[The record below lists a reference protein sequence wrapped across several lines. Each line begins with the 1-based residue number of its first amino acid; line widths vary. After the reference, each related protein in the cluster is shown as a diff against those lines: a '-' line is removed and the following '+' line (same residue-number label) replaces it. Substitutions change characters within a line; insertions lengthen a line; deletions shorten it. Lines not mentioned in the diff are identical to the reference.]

1 MTEHYTRISDE
12 AAVRYASVLS
22 LPADK
27 NPIDGDDCLERK
39 RLHDLI
45 DTLDPATVRKLLNDI
60 TNSIESEK

>member
-1 MTEHYTRISDE
+1 MTEHYTRICDK

-27 NPIDGDDCLERK
+27 NPIDGEDCPERK

-45 DTLDPATVRKLLNDI
+45 DTLDPATVHKLLCDI
-60 TNSIESEK
+60 MNSVEAEK